1 MILKNGKRIDGCT
14 DTLPIGTVQPFL
26 GLTPPKGYLLCQ
38 GQKVSK
44 TVYPELYLICGD
56 LFGTSTETEF
66 YLPDLRGKTIAG
78 YHSGDDTF
86 NILGL
91 SLGEKKHRLTE
102 LESGIREH
110 THAMPLAQ
118 VAGVGAH
125 EDIAVRGTP
134 SSADAEFR
142 TGRVTGLNS
151 DLPRDYGSPFLTGTN
166 TANAV
171 ESHNNIQ
178 PTMVLNWIVKAAM
191 LIPEYFTVV
200 NSLDN
205 DSYTDALS
213 AFQGKV
219 LNSKFANYLP
229 LTGGNISGA
238 INPAGHNTWSL
249 GEDQQRWGDIYGVR
263 GHFTDIAV
271 PYSVSAYDGSTP
283 YCGGLATPE
292 TLTDMSNY
300 RTYLGTIHT
309 NGVWYNMLSIRHRNG
324 SGDGVGFGMMMY
336 STLTNTGDLKW
347 NKQKNSTT
355 WQGERTILDSS
366 NYTSYSPVVHTG
378 SGAPSSSLGK
388 VGDIYIRTS

>member
-44 TVYPELYLICGD
+44 TVYSELYAICGD
-56 LFGTSTETEF
+56 LFGQSTETEF

-78 YHSGDDTF
+78 YNENDNTMNSIGKLLGSTTHIHDVKDHYHILPYFDGNGGFAIMDTSSYNKNTTYPITQPSEGNWYFAKTSNLGDP
-86 NILGL
+86 
-91 SLGEKKHRLTE
+91 SLANGQHGTSTATDVQTE
-102 LESGIREH
+102 ATSN
-110 THAMPLAQ
+110 
-118 VAGVGAH
+118 
-125 EDIAVRGTP
+125 
-134 SSADAEFR
+134 F
-142 TGRVTGLNS
+142 
-151 DLPRDYGSPFLTGTN
+151 
-166 TANAV
+166 
-171 ESHNNIQ
+171 Q
-178 PTMVLNWIVKAAM
+178 PTIVMNWIVKAVM

-238 INPAGHNTWSL
+238 INPVSHDTWSL

-271 PYSVSAYDGSTP
+271 PYTKGLYDGSTP

-292 TLTDMSNY
+292 TFTDMSNY
-300 RTYLGTIHT
+300 RTYIGTIHT
-309 NGVWYNMLSIRHRNG
+309 DGVWYNMLSIRHRNG
-324 SGDGVGFGMMMY
+324 FGDGVGFGMMMY